1 MSNNR
6 AALRYAKAL
15 LSLST
20 DKNIADKTYADMQL
34 IAATIEGSNE
44 LQLVLESTI
53 IKSEIKKNALLA
65 IFENNINAISIKLID
80 LLIENKRL
88 ADFGSVASQYISLFD
103 SLSGKQN
110 AEVTTAIHLTD
121 ELKTQVLAKVK
132 ELTGKEAIL
141 ENEVNPEILGGFIL
155 RVGDIQYDASIA
167 NKLNVLK
174 RQFNA

>member
-15 LSLST
+15 LSLSN
-20 DKNIADKTYADMQL
+20 DKNIADKTYSDMQL

-44 LQLVLESTI
+44 LQMVLESTI
-53 IKSEIKKNALLA
+53 VKSEVKKNALLA
-65 IFENNINAISIKLID
+65 IFENNISAISIKLID

-110 AEVTTAIHLTD
+110 AVVTTAIPLTD
-121 ELKTQVLAKVK
+121 AIKKQVLAKVK

-141 ENEVNPEILGGFIL
+141 ENEINPDILGGFIL
-155 RVGDIQYDASIA
+155 RVGDVQYDASIA
-167 NKLNVLK
+167 NKLTVLK
-174 RQFNA
+174 RQFSS

>member
-15 LSLST
+15 LSLSN
-20 DKNIADKTYADMQL
+20 DKNIADKTYSDMQL

-44 LQLVLESTI
+44 LQMVLESTI
-53 IKSEIKKNALLA
+53 IKSEVKKNALLA
-65 IFENNINAISIKLID
+65 IFENNISAISIKLID

-110 AEVTTAIHLTD
+110 AVVTTAIPLTD
-121 ELKTQVLAKVK
+121 AIKNQVLAKVK

-141 ENEVNPEILGGFIL
+141 ENEINPDILGGFIL
-155 RVGDIQYDASIA
+155 RVGDVQYDASIA
-167 NKLNVLK
+167 NKLTVLK
-174 RQFNA
+174 RQFSS